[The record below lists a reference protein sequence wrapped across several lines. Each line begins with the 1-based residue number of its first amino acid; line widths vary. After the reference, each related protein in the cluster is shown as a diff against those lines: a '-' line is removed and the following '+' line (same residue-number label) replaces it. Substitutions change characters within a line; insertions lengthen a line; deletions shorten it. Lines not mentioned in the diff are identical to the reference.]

1 MQNKLNI
8 WLVSREYD
16 GIAEAGGVK
25 NVTTSLAENLSR
37 MGNDVT
43 VFIPLYACSNLS
55 SVNENKENII
65 PPVKIKIGE
74 SEEGVSFNSGEKN
87 GVKFIFISSFIFNEK
102 RGVYTY
108 TAEDEMENREHVRGT
123 GHHDSLKMNVLFQ
136 KAVIE
141 YSRTVFKMP
150 DVIHCQDATAALV
163 PVFALE
169 FDKLNGTKFIVTI
182 HNAGPGYH
190 HEFYSFDN
198 AKFLTGLSDEILKKG
213 MNGNSVEPFLLA
225 SLNSEITTVSPQYAE
240 EIMAGKTETQGLSK
254 EFKKRRVTITGIT
267 NGIDFEK
274 YTPQNKS
281 ISLLPYEFNP
291 CMNELEGKYKCRR
304 FFLEN
309 YAFENAKNNDIEN
322 VRKYG
327 YLMDS
332 PDSDCTYIS
341 YHGRIVTQKG
351 IDILC
356 QAAANL
362 MTDNRHIRFIFMGQG
377 EQSLETSLAEL
388 AETYRGRCVYFW
400 GYERALTR
408 LCTASADFAVFPS
421 KFEPCGLEDFI
432 AQIYGTLPVAH
443 ATGGLCKIIDE
454 VTGFLYKD
462 NNARTIVSCIRRA
475 YHLKKEPE
483 KFQQM
488 IKNACLS
495 VKNNYSWANVITQS
509 YMKLY
514 K

>member
-1 MQNKLNI
+1 MQNKMSI

-43 VFIPLYACSNLS
+43 VFIPLYACSDLS
-55 SVNENKENII
+55 SVKENRENII
-65 PPVKIKIGE
+65 PPVKIKTGD
-74 SEEGVSFNSGEKN
+74 SDEGVSFNSGEKN
-87 GVKFIFISSFIFNEK
+87 GVKFVFISSLIFNEK

-108 TAEDEMENREHVRGT
+108 TSEDEMENSQHVRGT

-141 YSRTVFKMP
+141 YSRSLFKMP

-163 PVFALE
+163 PVFAME
-169 FDKLNGTKFIVTI
+169 FNKLSRTRFIVTI

-190 HEFYSFDN
+190 HEFYSYEI
-198 AKFLTGLSDEILKKG
+198 AKSLTGLSDEILKKG

-225 SLNSEITTVSPQYAE
+225 SLNAEITTVSPQYAE
-240 EIMAGKTETQGLSK
+240 EIMSGKTETQGLSK
-254 EFKKRRVTITGIT
+254 EFKKRKVKITGIT

-274 YTPQNKS
+274 YTPENIH
-281 ISLLPYEFNP
+281 ISLLPYAFNP
-291 CMNELEGKYKCRR
+291 CKNDLEGKYKCRR
-304 FFLEN
+304 TFLEN
-309 YAFENAKNNDIEN
+309 YGFENAKVTSMEN
-322 VRKYG
+322 IRKYG
-327 YLMDS
+327 FLMDS

-362 MTDNRHIRFIFMGQG
+362 MTDNPHIRFIFMGQG

-388 AETYRGRCVYFW
+388 AETYRGRCIYFW
-400 GYERALTR
+400 GYERSLTR

-443 ATGGLCKIIDE
+443 ATGGLCKIIDGE
-454 VTGFLYKD
+454 TGFLYKD
-462 NNARTIVSCIRRA
+462 NNARTIVASIRRA
-475 YHLKKEPE
+475 YHLKRDHE
-483 KFQQM
+483 KYSRM
-488 IKNACLS
+488 IQNACLS
-495 VKNNYSWANVITQS
+495 VKNNYSWYNVISKS